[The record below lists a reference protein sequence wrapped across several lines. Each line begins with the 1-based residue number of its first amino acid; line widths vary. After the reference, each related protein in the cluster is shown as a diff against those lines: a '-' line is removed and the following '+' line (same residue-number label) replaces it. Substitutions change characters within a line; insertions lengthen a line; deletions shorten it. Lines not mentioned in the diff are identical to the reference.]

1 MKTKK
6 CSASNDF
13 ENLQKFELKNTCKEE
28 SQKIHFQKTQLRLK
42 MKEQLRSL
50 NKDQYKKLN
59 ANIQKKILSAS
70 NKIQYP
76 FLKNAKDFAFFM
88 PLETEP
94 DIVPII
100 ENYMKMG
107 KNCYLPKVIDD
118 KNMKFFLLDNLQTL
132 EKQLEIGCFGI
143 REPKIFL
150 PEMNC
155 SCLVIF
161 VPALAFDL
169 KFSRLGKGKG
179 YYDKFL
185 SSFKIKNNSTGISNL
200 YKIGVCYDFQLF
212 DNIPT
217 DKFDIPMDAIV
228 TEKSWIF

>member
-1 MKTKK
+1 METKE
-6 CSASNDF
+6 CSILKDF
-13 ENLQKFELKNTCKEE
+13 ENLQK
-28 SQKIHFQKTQLRLK
+28 IQLRLK
-42 MKEQLRSL
+42 IKEQLRSL

-59 ANIQKKILSAS
+59 ASIQKKILSANS
-70 NKIQYP
+70 EIQYP
-76 FLKNAKDFAFFM
+76 FFKNAQDFAFFM

-100 ENYMKMG
+100 ENYMKTG
-107 KNCYLPKVIDD
+107 KNCYLPKVIND
-118 KNMKFFLLDNLQTL
+118 KNMKFFLLDNSKTL
-132 EKQLEIGCFGI
+132 EEQVELGCFGI

-155 SCLVIF
+155 SCFVIF

-185 SSFKIKNNSTGISNL
+185 SSFKSKNNSNEISNL
-200 YKIGVCYDFQLF
+200 YKIGVCYDFQVF
-212 DNIPT
+212 DKIPT
-217 DKFDIPMDAIV
+217 EKFDIPMNAIV